1 MIQFLT
7 LHTWTG
13 NWTNL
18 HCLLRLPDRQRGLLY
33 SHALSP
39 HFCSKPDSLCTGPA
53 GWRNCCHKIQRNLFH
68 WAVQPESHQH
78 HWKTHSYR
86 GDILMIQIASKQ
98 PTYAKFVQLLWW
110 IIHWPLTNCYFLA
123 SLPLCGFPS
132 RARPTAGARTLCFP
146 LQFHQRPLTQ
156 VVRWNGVR
164 HGWSSG
170 QHHSG
175 FAAERIVAEYSLSIL
190 NRYVTRIESILHS

>member
-1 MIQFLT
+1 MIQFLR

-18 HCLLRLPDRQRGLLY
+18 QCLLRLPDRQRGLLY
-33 SHALSP
+33 SHPLSP

-86 GDILMIQIASKQ
+86 GDIFLMIQITSKQ
-98 PTYAKFVQLLWW
+98 PAYAKFVQLLWW
-110 IIHWPLTNCYFLA
+110 IIHWPLTNCYF
-123 SLPLCGFPS
+123 F
-132 RARPTAGARTLCFP
+132 
-146 LQFHQRPLTQ
+146 
-156 VVRWNGVR
+156 
-164 HGWSSG
+164 
-170 QHHSG
+170 
-175 FAAERIVAEYSLSIL
+175 SLSSSMWL
-190 NRYVTRIESILHS
+190 SKPCTTHCRCQNAMFPPTVSSKTANAGCTLGWRPPWMKQWATSLWLCSREDCGRIQS